1 MAGADAVPLL
11 EVDGLDVA
19 FDTPNGTVHAVRGA
33 TWSLHQ
39 GETLVVLGESGS
51 GKSVSLHAIAGLL
64 PKTGRTAGRVRFQG
78 RDVLGLRGEELRRF
92 CAENYGMVFQ
102 DPMSSLDPSFT
113 VGDQIAE
120 ILRVHRGASASDA
133 WERAVELL
141 AQVRIDD
148 PPRRAKQYPHEL
160 SGGMRQRI
168 MIAMAIALEP
178 PLFLADEPTTA
189 LDTSVR
195 GAVLETM
202 AELRDRLSMGVVLIT
217 HDIGVAAAVADRVA
231 VMYAGRVVEY
241 GTAEQV
247 LHDPGHPYTAA
258 LLGSL
263 PRLRTLRSAL
273 TAIPGSPPNAAR
285 TPTGCS
291 FHPRCRFATDECA
304 TELPL
309 LRPTGSGQVA
319 ACHWTERLTADGDL
333 GYWRDGGEPL
343 AAGTAED
350 TDVFVTV
357 ENLVKEYPLGS
368 GRKARTLRAVDDI
381 SFTIAKGTTL
391 GLVGESGSGKSTTA
405 MIMAGLTTPTAGRV
419 SIDGVDI
426 ARLSG
431 KAMRSVRRNLQV
443 VFQDP
448 FSSMDP
454 RMTIG
459 QIVDEPLLVHKMG
472 DRAARRKRVTELLD
486 LVGLDAEYA
495 GRYPHQLSGG
505 QAQRV
510 AIARALSLEPALLV
524 LDEPV
529 AALDLSIQAQILNL
543 LRDLQQ
549 RLGLTYLF
557 IGHDLAAVAYISDR
571 VAVMSN
577 GQIVEIDEVESIY
590 QRPAAAYTRQLLDAV
605 LDPET
610 DLGRYLNR
618 AEPRPDRKEQPCE
631 PSVPATP

>member
-11 EVDGLDVA
+11 EVDGLDVT
-19 FDTPNGTVHAVRGA
+19 FDTLRGPVHAVRGA
-33 TWSLHQ
+33 TWSVRQ

-51 GKSVSLHAIAGLL
+51 GKSVSLHAVAGLL
-64 PKTGRTAGRVRFQG
+64 PANGHTAGRVRFQG
-78 RDVLGLRGEELRRF
+78 RDVLGLRGAKLRRF

-120 ILRVHRGASASDA
+120 ILRVHRGASAKDA

-141 AQVRIDD
+141 GVVRIDD
-148 PPRRAKQYPHEL
+148 PGRRAKQYPHEL
-160 SGGMRQRI
+160 SGGMRQRV
-168 MIAMAIALEP
+168 MIAMAIALDP

-202 AELRDRLSMGVVLIT
+202 IELRDRLSMGVVLIT

-247 LHDPGHPYTAA
+247 LHEPGHPYTAA

-263 PRLRTLRSAL
+263 PRLRRLRSTL
-273 TAIPGSPPNAAR
+273 TAIPGAPPNAAR
-285 TPTGCS
+285 LPAGCS
-291 FHPRCRFATDECA
+291 FHPRCRFATDRCA
-304 TELPL
+304 EELPVL
-309 LRPTGSGQVA
+309 QPSGAGQVA
-319 ACHWTERLTADGDL
+319 ACHWTGRLTADGDL
-333 GYWRDGGEPL
+333 GYWREGGEPL
-343 AAGTAED
+343 VDARPGDAEQP
-350 TDVFVTV
+350 FVVV

-368 GRKARTLRAVDDI
+368 GRKARVLRAVDDV
-381 SFTIAKGTTL
+381 SFTIPKGTTL

-405 MIMAGLTTPTAGRV
+405 MIMSGLLAPTSGRV
-419 SIDGVDI
+419 VIGGVDI

-431 KAMRSVRRNLQV
+431 KAMRDVRRDLQV

-448 FSSMDP
+448 YSSMDP

-459 QIVDEPLLVHKMG
+459 QIVDEPLLVH
-472 DRAARRKRVTELLD
+472 RRGSKAQRRDRVTELLD
-486 LVGLDAEYA
+486 LVGLDGDYA
-495 GRYPHQLSGG
+495 ARFPHQLSGG

-510 AIARALSLEPALLV
+510 AIARALALEPALMV

-543 LRDLQQ
+543 LRDLQA

-571 VAVMSN
+571 VAVMST
-577 GQIVEIDEVESIY
+577 GKIVELDRVDAIY

-605 LDPET
+605 LDPEA
-610 DLGRYLNR
+610 DLGRYR
-618 AEPRPDRKEQPCE
+618 DRPTIRREEPCV
-631 PSVPATP
+631 PSAPATP

>member
-11 EVDGLDVA
+11 EVEGLDVT
-19 FDTPNGTVHAVRGA
+19 FDTPRGPVHAVRGA

-64 PKTGRTAGRVRFQG
+64 PSNGHTGGRVRFQG
-78 RDVLGLRGEELRRF
+78 RDVLGLRGGELRKF

-120 ILRVHRGASASDA
+120 ILRVHRGASAKDA
-133 WERAVELL
+133 WQRAVELL
-141 AQVRIDD
+141 EVVRIDD
-148 PPRRAKQYPHEL
+148 PPRRAGQYPHQL
-160 SGGMRQRI
+160 SGGMRQRV
-168 MIAMAIALEP
+168 MIAMAIALDP

-202 AELRDRLSMGVVLIT
+202 MELRDRLSMGVVLIT

-247 LHDPGHPYTAA
+247 LHQPGHPYTAA

-263 PRLRTLRSAL
+263 PRLRRLRSTL

-285 TPTGCS
+285 LPAGCS
-291 FHPRCRFATDECA
+291 FHPRCRFATDRCA
-304 TELPL
+304 EELPL
-309 LRPTGSGQVA
+309 PQPTGAGQVA
-319 ACHWTERLTADGDL
+319 ACHWTVELTADGDL
-333 GYWRDGGEPL
+333 GYWRDGGEAL
-343 AAGTAED
+343 VDTRAGANET
-350 TDVFVTV
+350 FVVV

-368 GRKARTLRAVDDI
+368 GRKARVLRAVDDV
-381 SFTIAKGTTL
+381 SFTIPKGTTL

-405 MIMAGLTTPTAGRV
+405 MIMAGLLTPTAGRV
-419 SIDGVDI
+419 EIGGVDI

-431 KAMRSVRRNLQV
+431 KAMRDVRRNLQV

-459 QIVDEPLLVHKMG
+459 QIVDEPLLVHKRG
-472 DRAARRKRVTELLD
+472 SKAERRNRVAELLD
-486 LVGLDAEYA
+486 LVGLDGDYTT
-495 GRYPHQLSGG
+495 RFPHQLSGG

-510 AIARALSLEPALLV
+510 AIARALALEPALVV

-543 LRDLQQ
+543 LRDLQA

-557 IGHDLAAVAYISDR
+557 IGHDLAAVAYISDQ
-571 VAVMSN
+571 VAVMST
-577 GQIVEIDEVESIY
+577 GKIVELDRVDTIY
-590 QRPAAAYTRQLLDAV
+590 QRPEAAYTRQLLDAV

-610 DLGRYLNR
+610 DLGRYR
-618 AEPRPDRKEQPCE
+618 DRPAIREEAPCE